1 MFGVIWR
8 ARLHFKKV
16 DALLRLR
23 IVALLR
29 RVQTIELCLL
39 SEAYERKLE
48 REREREKRKRIF
60 IFTLYNKRNTDLNI
74 FNSLV
79 EWIINVSFSRVGIE
93 SRSIVLV
100 Q

>member
-1 MFGVIWR
+1 MSLCFCNQGKKCYFTRHETKTFGVIWR

-39 SEAYERKLE
+39 SEAYERKLK
-48 REREREKRKRIF
+48 EKEKEKKTRKILFLRC
-60 IFTLYNKRNTDLNI
+60 TTKET
-74 FNSLV
+74 
-79 EWIINVSFSRVGIE
+79 
-93 SRSIVLV
+93 
-100 Q
+100 QT

>member
-1 MFGVIWR
+1 MSLCFCNQGKKCYFTRHETKTFGVIWR

-39 SEAYERKLE
+39 SEAYERKLK
-48 REREREKRKRIF
+48 EKEKEKKKTRKILFLRC
-60 IFTLYNKRNTDLNI
+60 TTKET
-74 FNSLV
+74 
-79 EWIINVSFSRVGIE
+79 
-93 SRSIVLV
+93 
-100 Q
+100 QT